1 MPESSSLPRWARAL
15 DFLCLAFLL
24 LALVVA
30 LSGGFRVRLFDARLA
45 VTSPYRMLLWAAM
58 FAAVRHAARPRPPVY
73 ADLSARIRAAWTTS
87 AVRTALVAVV
97 STRAAIMFV
106 GYMAIFLIGYPN
118 VRAPWRVSDNEFGNL
133 PARWDVGW
141 YLGVAIDGYSFSP
154 QVQANAG
161 QQNIVFFPA
170 MPLLIRVAGRLFGGS
185 PLAYTWGGVVVSLFA
200 FLAGLAYL
208 FRLARDLLAS
218 EIIAAYVVWLVAA
231 YPFALFYGVPYTESL
246 FLLGSAGAFY
256 HFYRGELWKGGA
268 WGLLVG
274 LTRPNGCFLSVPL
287 ALIALEP
294 WLPAWLVGG
303 KRAADPARAGQRT
316 AARLLSSL
324 AAASLPGIAVLLYSA
339 YIWSLTGDPLSWA
352 EGHIAWGRSYQGL
365 WILVA
370 ERYQYLSEAG
380 VYNYTSQG
388 SADFIQLIGVVFA
401 LIPVWPVARRFGLA
415 FAVFILINILPPL
428 AAGGLLSA
436 GRFSSVLFPAFIW
449 FGSVVPERQRPGWIA
464 AFMAL
469 QALTRPVLYVAAALL
484 IDNVPVERFR
494 APGLN

>member
-1 MPESSSLPRWARAL
+1 MPYSAGECPNLVPLHAGPAL
-15 DFLCLAFLL
+15 STSFCLAFVL

-30 LSGGFRVRLFDARLA
+30 VSGGFRVRVFDARLA

-58 FAAVRHAARPRPPVY
+58 FARRPSCRPSAASDLRRP
-73 ADLSARIRAAWTTS
+73 LRANS
-87 AVRTALVAVV
+87 VGMEHERVRTALVAVV

-106 GYMAIFLIGYPN
+106 GHMAIFLIGYPN

-231 YPFALFYGVPYTESL
+231 YPFALFYGVPSPNRFFSWVRPALSIISIAVSSGRAERGDCS
-246 FLLGSAGAFY
+246 SASRGRTDVFCR
-256 HFYRGELWKGGA
+256 YR
-268 WGLLVG
+268 
-274 LTRPNGCFLSVPL
+274 L

-294 WLPAWLVGG
+294 WLPAWLVGESV
-303 KRAADPARAGQRT
+303 RR
-316 AARLLSSL
+316 
-324 AAASLPGIAVLLYSA
+324 
-339 YIWSLTGDPLSWA
+339 
-352 EGHIAWGRSYQGL
+352 
-365 WILVA
+365 
-370 ERYQYLSEAG
+370 
-380 VYNYTSQG
+380 
-388 SADFIQLIGVVFA
+388 IQ
-401 LIPVWPVARRFGLA
+401 
-415 FAVFILINILPPL
+415 
-428 AAGGLLSA
+428 
-436 GRFSSVLFPAFIW
+436 
-449 FGSVVPERQRPGWIA
+449 
-464 AFMAL
+464 
-469 QALTRPVLYVAAALL
+469 
-484 IDNVPVERFR
+484 R
-494 APGLN
+494 APGSERRRGCSRHSPPLRCPVSPCCSIPPTSGPSRAIHSAGPKAISHGAAVIRACGFSSPSDTSI